1 MLWKK
6 QAACQCLLL
15 TKKDNSKRTTETF
28 YKAQVIQI
36 QTKKIEIFFAI
47 HYLTRLENSRSK

>member
-6 QAACQCLLL
+6 QAACQCLLP

-36 QTKKIEIFFAI
+36 QTKKTEIFFSI
-47 HYLTRLENSRSK
+47 HYVTRLENSRSK